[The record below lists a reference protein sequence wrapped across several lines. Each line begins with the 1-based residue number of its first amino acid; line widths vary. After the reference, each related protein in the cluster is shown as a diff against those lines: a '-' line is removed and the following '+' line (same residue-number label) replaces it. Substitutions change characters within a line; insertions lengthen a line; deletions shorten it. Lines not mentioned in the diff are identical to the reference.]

1 MRERLTF
8 HFGLG
13 TRSVNFRFF
22 FLFFFSFFLFFQIK
36 ARSRLVTVRSCE
48 ICREHQR
55 KNTKETMIIK
65 EHSTR
70 PFQNIAADI
79 FEYNGQQILLVADQY
94 SKMKSVTSA
103 SCIEYLK
110 AISAVHG
117 IPERLYTDNA
127 KYFVSNEF
135 HNFAIEWEFTH
146 ITSSPRY
153 PQSNGFIERMVQT
166 IKNTLKKAKQSKM
179 DYQMALLCLRTTP
192 LDNHL
197 PSPAEILYNRKIRTM
212 IPTLLDK
219 NTVRN
224 N

>member
-1 MRERLTF
+1 
-8 HFGLG
+8 
-13 TRSVNFRFF
+13 
-22 FLFFFSFFLFFQIK
+22 
-36 ARSRLVTVRSCE
+36 
-48 ICREHQR
+48 
-55 KNTKETMIIK
+55 MIIK

-70 PFQNIAADI
+70 PFQNIAGDI
-79 FEYNGQQILLVADQY
+79 FEFNGQQILLFADQY
-94 SKMKSVTSA
+94 SKMPFVKTMKSVTSK

-110 AISAVHG
+110 AIFAVHG

-127 KYFVSNEF
+127 KYFVSNVF
-135 HNFAIEWEFTH
+135 HNFVMEWEFTH

-166 IKNTLKKAKQSKM
+166 IKNTLKKAKLSKM

-197 PSPAEILYNRKIRTM
+197 PSPAEILYNRKKRTM
-212 IPTLLDK
+212 IPALLDK

-224 N
+224 NQIRERMSTKSKKQQQYFNRNAKDLPELMIGSKVSVLQ